1 MAILVLGMGTIV
13 YARQSQPEADASPP
27 TINDHWHIAYG
38 FMLCEPDNFTQL
50 TGALEETDAN
60 GQLIS
65 DAFRRTG
72 VHSHDDGVIHWHPST
87 SAAVGTRADLG
98 RVPRRLRRR
107 ARRRL
112 VAVPREPGRRGV
124 HRGRDQVRR
133 RGRRAQ
139 GRSSGTASR
148 TPGSGTTYVSDFDDI
163 RITNDG
169 MAITI
174 AFVPSGT
181 DVTMPPWAANLPELG
196 AVDTP
201 PPDSV
206 PPGDTVAPGA
216 TIAPGATTV
225 PGAATG
231 STTPGRRRRP
241 RRRRRRRRPHPP
253 PPADAGRRPRRR
265 VRHPPATADR
275 QHPEV
280 DAPGRPRPAD
290 RPPHRR
296 ARAGRGRRR
305 HPRPRV
311 PRRAVR
317 RRRSRAAGAAGWPS
331 TTPSSRNRS
340 TPPARSASPP
350 STRPS
355 TRRSWW

>member
-1 MAILVLGMGTIV
+1 MVSSSSTRKAARLAQKGKGKKVRFQGGTLFPLIVMAILVLGFGTIV

-50 TGALEETDAN
+50 TGALEEADAN

-87 SAAVGTRADLG
+87 SAAVGTNADLG
-98 RVPRRLRRR
+98 LFLDVYDVELDDDSLRF
-107 ARRRL
+107 
-112 VAVPREPGRRGV
+112 PEN
-124 HRGRDQVRR
+124 
-133 RGRRAQ
+133 Q
-139 GRSSGTASR
+139 GGEEFIEGETKCGDEDAELKVVVWD
-148 TPGSGTTYVSDFDDI
+148 TFEDTGSGTTYVSDFDDI

-181 DVTMPPWAANLPELG
+181 DVTMPPWAANLPALG

-206 PPGDTVAPGA
+206 PAGGTVAP
-216 TIAPGATTV
+216 TVSGATTV

-231 STTPGRRRRP
+231 GSA
-241 RRRRRRRRPHPP
+241 
-253 PPADAGRRPRRR
+253 PAGSA
-265 VRHPPATADR
+265 PAT
-275 QHPEV
+275 
-280 DAPGRPRPAD
+280 
-290 RPPHRR
+290 
-296 ARAGRGRRR
+296 
-305 HPRPRV
+305 
-311 PRRAVR
+311 
-317 RRRSRAAGAAGWPS
+317 S
-331 TTPSSRNRS
+331 TPSPAATT
-340 TPPARSASPP
+340 TPPA
-350 STRPS
+350 STAPAA
-355 TRRSWW
+355 TG

>member
-1 MAILVLGMGTIV
+1 MVSSSSTRKAARLAQKGKGKKVRFQGGTLFPLIVMAILVLGFGTIV

-50 TGALEETDAN
+50 TGALEEADAN

-87 SAAVGTRADLG
+87 SAAVGTNADLG
-98 RVPRRLRRR
+98 LFLDVYDVELDDDSLRF
-107 ARRRL
+107 
-112 VAVPREPGRRGV
+112 PEN
-124 HRGRDQVRR
+124 
-133 RGRRAQ
+133 Q
-139 GRSSGTASR
+139 GGEEFIEGETKCGDEDAELKVVVWD
-148 TPGSGTTYVSDFDDI
+148 TFEDTGSGTTYVSDFDDI

-181 DVTMPPWAANLPELG
+181 DVTMPPWAANLPALG

-206 PPGDTVAPGA
+206 PAGGTVAP
-216 TIAPGATTV
+216 TVSGATTV

-231 STTPGRRRRP
+231 GSAPAGSAPATSTPSPAATT
-241 RRRRRRRRPHPP
+241 P
-253 PPADAGRRPRRR
+253 PPASTA
-265 VRHPPATADR
+265 PAAT
-275 QHPEV
+275 
-280 DAPGRPRPAD
+280 G
-290 RPPHRR
+290 
-296 ARAGRGRRR
+296 
-305 HPRPRV
+305 
-311 PRRAVR
+311 
-317 RRRSRAAGAAGWPS
+317 
-331 TTPSSRNRS
+331 
-340 TPPARSASPP
+340 
-350 STRPS
+350 
-355 TRRSWW
+355 

>member
-1 MAILVLGMGTIV
+1 MVSSSSTRKAARLAQKGKGKKVRFQGGTLFPLIVMAILVLGFGTIV

-50 TGALEETDAN
+50 TGALEEADAN

-87 SAAVGTRADLG
+87 SAAVGTNADLG
-98 RVPRRLRRR
+98 LFLDVYDVELDDDSLRF
-107 ARRRL
+107 
-112 VAVPREPGRRGV
+112 PEN
-124 HRGRDQVRR
+124 
-133 RGRRAQ
+133 Q
-139 GRSSGTASR
+139 GGEEFIEGETKCGDEDAELKVVVWDSFEDT
-148 TPGSGTTYVSDFDDI
+148 GSGTTYVSDFDDI

-181 DVTMPPWAANLPELG
+181 DVTMPPWAANLPALG

-206 PPGDTVAPGA
+206 PAGGTVAP
-216 TIAPGATTV
+216 TVSGATTV

-231 STTPGRRRRP
+231 GC
-241 RRRRRRRRPHPP
+241 
-253 PPADAGRRPRRR
+253 AGGSA
-265 VRHPPATADR
+265 PAT
-275 QHPEV
+275 
-280 DAPGRPRPAD
+280 
-290 RPPHRR
+290 
-296 ARAGRGRRR
+296 
-305 HPRPRV
+305 
-311 PRRAVR
+311 
-317 RRRSRAAGAAGWPS
+317 S
-331 TTPSSRNRS
+331 TPSPAATT
-340 TPPARSASPP
+340 TPPA
-350 STRPS
+350 STAPAA
-355 TRRSWW
+355 TG